1 MALHLNRWIIR
12 LAVLAAALVTIL
24 TASGCILGQLV
35 GGMAASYARTGTHE
49 VAAEY
54 TGLEGKNF
62 AVMVHA
68 GREVQYEH
76 PGMIDLVA
84 ELVATTLAERAGG
97 TGWVPPATVRWYQT
111 NNPRWIAM
119 PYGDVAEAL
128 GVDRLILV
136 DIYEYRLHEP
146 GNRYVWDGLAA
157 ARVGVV
163 EADSALPDEFMYE
176 SEVEVVFPREKGF
189 SPTDISRDQVVT
201 GLNLKFAQATAWLFF
216 DHEEP
221 NDAG

>member
-1 MALHLNRWIIR
+1 MALHFNRWFIR
-12 LAVLAAALVTIL
+12 LAVLTAALA
-24 TASGCILGQLV
+24 TAFLSGGCIVGQLV
-35 GGMAASYARTGTHE
+35 GGMAASYERTGTHE

-54 TGLEGKNF
+54 TGLTGKNF

-97 TGWVPPATVRWYQT
+97 AGWVPPATVRWYQT

-119 PYGDVAEAL
+119 PYGDIAEAL
-128 GVDRLILV
+128 GVDRLVMV

-146 GNRYVWDGLAA
+146 GNQYVWDGHAA

-163 EADSALPDEFMYE
+163 EADSVVPDEFMFE
-176 SEVEVVFPREKGF
+176 SEVEVEFPREKGI

-221 NDAG
+221 NYDG